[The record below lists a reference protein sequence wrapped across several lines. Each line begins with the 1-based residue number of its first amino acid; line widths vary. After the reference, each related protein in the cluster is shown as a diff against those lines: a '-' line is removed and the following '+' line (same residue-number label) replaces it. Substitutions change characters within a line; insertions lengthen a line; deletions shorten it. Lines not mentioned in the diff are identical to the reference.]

1 MAFAFALLLQSRP
14 HEYAW
19 SDLIMV
25 ASLEAQWFDRRS
37 YVLEVV
43 ADLGVDENV
52 GETRMGGQPSE
63 QKRQLA

>member
-1 MAFAFALLLQSRP
+1 
-14 HEYAW
+14 
-19 SDLIMV
+19 MV
-25 ASLEAQWFDRRS
+25 ASLEAQWFDRRN